1 MRKFAAPKGS
11 LPGGGGVG
19 KRGERPAV
27 LSEQSSPIM
36 ERKPEVGSKVTETLQ
51 ILFSGVNLVSRHFLS
66 SYKLVLLLAGR
77 RC

>member
-1 MRKFAAPKGS
+1 M
-11 LPGGGGVG
+11 LPLGAVFPEEEEWESVERGG
-19 KRGERPAV
+19 AV

-51 ILFSGVNLVSRHFLS
+51 ILFSGLYLVSRHFLS